1 MVTPKKCHKLTL
13 PSPHTLSM
21 QEVLNVG
28 GTWLIKAGD
37 KIVKAGFSER
47 ERRCCKEAGE
57 SKQTWIYSWMRRG
70 ILFQNENEM

>member
-1 MVTPKKCHKLTL
+1 
-13 PSPHTLSM
+13 
-21 QEVLNVG
+21 
-28 GTWLIKAGD
+28 LIKAGD